1 MNIKE
6 VTADTILK
14 EAQAMKI
21 EKYRLIQICATK
33 VEEGNIELLYTFG
46 DRNDEAHFRFVTD
59 GKTPI
64 PSISHLYWPAFLYEN
79 EIHDL
84 YGIHVDNMVLDYR
97 GGLYRT
103 AEKAP
108 MVKE

>member
-14 EAQAMKI
+14 EAQAMKL
-21 EKYRLIQICATK
+21 EQYRLIQICATK
-33 VEEGNIELLYTFG
+33 VGEDNFELLYTFG
-46 DRNDEAHFRFVTD
+46 DRLAEAHLRFVTD
-59 GKTPI
+59 GKSPI

-84 YGIHVDNMVLDYR
+84 YGIHVDNMAVDYR

-103 AEKAP
+103 APKAP
-108 MVKE
+108 MSK